1 MIAGLNFGI
10 NESQNLAK
18 KYHKD
23 AKSVKA
29 TGDIEKAREFLSYE
43 RMHLDNIE
51 KSKLHI

>member
-23 AKSVKA
+23 AKSAKA
-29 TGDIEKAREFLSYE
+29 TGDVEKAREFLSHE
-43 RMHLDNIE
+43 RMHLDKIE
-51 KSKLHI
+51 KSKIHI